1 MSGKKV
7 ILSAVLLC
15 MVVPSFAQLQKNYII
30 HDVVPTENVTSL
42 EFNPSLEVLDNSA
55 GTSISKMAFKAG
67 FMVDKHFNIGLEV
80 PLMRYESDGFA
91 KNGLGDVSLS
101 LTATQYEWGAL
112 SLGTSFEFIAP
123 TATDDVLGSGKMQ
136 FSPSL
141 YAVLMPGEHFFL
153 AMGYKQYWS
162 VFGNGNRAD
171 IDKGRFRAI
180 FGYLSSDQWWVMADP
195 RYVIDYQD
203 SARAHF
209 APEFEIGTMVNPGAS
224 VYLRGGG
231 KMGGNLPGPDWIVSV
246 GFKVLHL

>member
-1 MSGKKV
+1 MWSKKS
-7 ILSAVLLC
+7 IFSAVLLA
-15 MVVPSFAQLQKNYII
+15 MAVPSFAQLQKNYII

-55 GTSISKMAFKAG
+55 GTSVSKMAFKTG
-67 FMVDKHFNIGLEV
+67 FMVNKHFNIGLEV
-80 PLMRYESDGFA
+80 PLIRYESDGFS
-91 KNGLGDVSLS
+91 KNGLGDISLS
-101 LTATQYEWGAL
+101 LTATEYEWGPW
-112 SLGTSFEFIAP
+112 SFGTSFEFITP
-123 TATDDVLGSGKMQ
+123 TATDDVFGSGKLQ
-136 FSPSL
+136 FSPSV

-153 AMGYKQYWS
+153 AMGYKQYSS
-162 VFGNGNRAD
+162 VLGDGSRPD

-195 RYVIDYQD
+195 RYMIDYQD

-231 KMGGNLPGPDWIVSV
+231 KMGGNLPGSDWSVSV
-246 GFKVLHL
+246 GFRVLHL

>member
-1 MSGKKV
+1 MWSKKS
-7 ILSAVLLC
+7 IFSAVLLA
-15 MVVPSFAQLQKNYII
+15 MAVPSFAQLQKNYII

-55 GTSISKMAFKAG
+55 GTSVSKMAFKTG
-67 FMVDKHFNIGLEV
+67 FMVNKHFNIGLEV
-80 PLMRYESDGFA
+80 PLIRYESDGFS
-91 KNGLGDVSLS
+91 KNGLGDISLS
-101 LTATQYEWGAL
+101 LTATEYEWGPW
-112 SLGTSFEFIAP
+112 SFGTSFEFITP
-123 TATDDVLGSGKMQ
+123 TATDDVLGSGKLQ
-136 FSPSL
+136 FSPSV

-153 AMGYKQYWS
+153 AMGYKQYSS
-162 VFGNGNRAD
+162 VLGDGSRPD

-195 RYVIDYQD
+195 RYMIDYQD

-231 KMGGNLPGPDWIVSV
+231 KMGGNLPGPDWSVSV
-246 GFKVLHL
+246 GFRVLHL